1 MYANLLITVD
11 GTAHSAWQYTD
22 VKGKKTV
29 YLDANEEGSYA
40 EPAGELDV
48 SDARAIEITADF

>member
-1 MYANLLITVD
+1 MYANLLIVVD
-11 GTAHSAWQYTD
+11 GTAHSAWQFTD

-29 YLDANEEGSYA
+29 YLDANEEGNYA

-48 SDARAIEITADF
+48 SGAHAIEITANF